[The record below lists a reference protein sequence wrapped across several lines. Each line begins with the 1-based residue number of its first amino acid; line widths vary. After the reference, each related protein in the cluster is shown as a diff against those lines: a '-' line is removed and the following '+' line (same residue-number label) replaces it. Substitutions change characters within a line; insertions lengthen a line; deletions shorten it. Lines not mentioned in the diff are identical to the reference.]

1 MLFKIYNRINDKVVG
16 LLIRARK
23 KDLLSFEG
31 EMLYQGKDDLT
42 WIVLTKNINTIRV
55 FFGRDGDLAAGGV
68 AEGRRG
74 SAGSTV
80 SLPAARSA
88 PMVPSAPSSSA
99 RLQVPG
105 HNDEVK
111 EAGTEA
117 PTQSPAT
124 PTDNNKPKLS
134 NKGLRSSFRYVEF
147 YHLHTYICIV
157 YSTRGGHGH
166 WPMLLLRN
174 PVI

>member
-88 PMVPSAPSSSA
+88 PMVPSAASSAA

-111 EAGTEA
+111 EAGTE
-117 PTQSPAT
+117 TLMQSPAT
-124 PTDNNKPKLS
+124 PTDNNNKPKLS

-147 YHLHTYICIV
+147 YHLHTCYV
-157 YSTRGGHGH
+157 YRV
-166 WPMLLLRN
+166 LN
-174 PVI
+174 PR

>member
-124 PTDNNKPKLS
+124 TTENNKSKLS

>member
-31 EMLYQGKDDLT
+31 EMLYQGRDDLT

-111 EAGTEA
+111 EASTEA
-117 PTQSPAT
+117 PMQSPAT
-124 PTDNNKPKLS
+124 PTDNNNKPKLS

-147 YHLHTYICIV
+147 YHLHTCVSCTQPKVAMAIGQCYC
-157 YSTRGGHGH
+157 
-166 WPMLLLRN
+166 
-174 PVI
+174 